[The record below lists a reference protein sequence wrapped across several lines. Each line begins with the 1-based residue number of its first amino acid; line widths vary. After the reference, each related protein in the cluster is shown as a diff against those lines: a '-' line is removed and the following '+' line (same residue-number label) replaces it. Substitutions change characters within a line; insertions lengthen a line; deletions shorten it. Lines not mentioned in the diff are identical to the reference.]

1 MFTSLIIW
9 FKALVNCPKCSN
21 PASIYLF
28 KTNNRKTKKRCE
40 ICSNLTIK
48 IPRRRRHQVS
58 IVNFEHKSNLFL
70 FFLLLTLI
78 KSMPAGK
85 WLCKWFSSGIYCQLW
100 TYFTHNFRIFLV
112 DFEKA
117 NAEATFSCKL
127 KKKYKHCLWAK
138 I

>member
-9 FKALVNCPKCSN
+9 FKALVNCPKCRN

-28 KTNNRKTKKRCE
+28 KARLKKVWNMFKFNN
-40 ICSNLTIK
+40 K
-48 IPRRRRHQVS
+48 IPRRRRRQVF
-58 IVNFEHKSNLFL
+58 IVNFEHNSHLFL